1 MDPAALSG
9 EHGGTPLESVPLP
22 AATSATAATPP
33 PSPATRVPGRAE
45 LFLGYLKVG
54 LLGFGGV
61 AAWARRVIV
70 EERHWLTEREYAE
83 ILGLG
88 QVLPGPNVGNAAVM
102 IGRRFHGLAGALLA
116 TGGLYAAPLAILI
129 GLCLFYDR
137 YGQLP
142 AVAPAMAGIA
152 AGAAG
157 MVIGT
162 ALKMTGKLR
171 LDAASLAV
179 LLLAAAAAAGLRLPL
194 PLIVVVLAPASVAL
208 SLWRARRGAA
218 AEAGAR

>member
-1 MDPAALSG
+1 MPVQENCALPDAIPLSTPQAQTVVPDRAA
-9 EHGGTPLESVPLP
+9 
-22 AATSATAATPP
+22 
-33 PSPATRVPGRAE
+33 

-70 EERHWLTEREYAE
+70 EERRWLTEREYAE

-102 IGRRFHGLAGALLA
+102 IGRRFHGLSGALLA
-116 TGGLYAAPLAILI
+116 TSGLYAAPLAILI
-129 GLCLFYDR
+129 LLCLSYDA

-142 AVAPAMAGIA
+142 QVAPVMAGVA
-152 AGAAG
+152 AAAAG

-162 ALKMTGKLR
+162 ALKMVGKLK
-171 LDAASLAV
+171 LEPGALV
-179 LLLAAAAAAGLRLPL
+179 ILLLAAVAAAFLRLPL
-194 PLIVVVLAPASVAL
+194 PLIVLLLAPASIAL
-208 SLWRARRGAA
+208 SLRRAGLFGGGARAR
-218 AEAGAR
+218 

>member
-1 MDPAALSG
+1 MPDAPPALVRPS
-9 EHGGTPLESVPLP
+9 H
-22 AATSATAATPP
+22 AA
-33 PSPATRVPGRAE
+33 
-45 LFLGYLKVG
+45 LFLGYLKIG
-54 LLGFGGV
+54 LFGFGGV

-88 QVLPGPNVGNAAVM
+88 QILPGPNVGNAAVM

-116 TGGLYAAPLAILI
+116 TSGLYCAPLIILV

-137 YGQLP
+137 YGQAP
-142 AVAPAMAGIA
+142 AVEPVMNGIA

-162 ALKMTGKLR
+162 ALKMTGKLK
-171 LDAASLAV
+171 LSVEALAV
-179 LLLAAAAAAGLRLPL
+179 LLLAAVAAFVFRLPL
-194 PLIVVVLAPASVAL
+194 PLIVVLLAPVSIAF
-208 SLWRARRGAA
+208 SLWRAGLLGGAKGAA
-218 AEAGAR
+218 Q